1 MRNGTSNAMRDRI
14 KKLIKLEK
22 EKMEYTDT
30 DIANKLGVS
39 RQAYLMLLNGKN
51 IHLGNLEKIADILNC
66 EIYIKFVPKDNE
78 NRE

>member
-1 MRNGTSNAMRDRI
+1 MRNGTSNEMRDRV

-30 DIANKLGVS
+30 DIAKELGVS

-51 IHLGNLEKIADILNC
+51 IHLGNLERIAEILKC
-66 EIYIKFVPKDNE
+66 KVYIKFVPIENE
-78 NRE
+78 DKE